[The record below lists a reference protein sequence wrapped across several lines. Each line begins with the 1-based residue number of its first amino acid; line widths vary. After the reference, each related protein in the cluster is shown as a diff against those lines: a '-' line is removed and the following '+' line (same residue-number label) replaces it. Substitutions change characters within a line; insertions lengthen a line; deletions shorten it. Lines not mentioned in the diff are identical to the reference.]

1 MGLFSEGASTQCH
14 TNWRKSKQLTDSG
27 LVSALQTSQKGWF
40 GSRSLLYSTAFPPLN
55 CLIRVTVSGLRRGT
69 RALQLF
75 SAREIWASLFWKAIM
90 SRPVSLTSGKWD
102 S

>member
-1 MGLFSEGASTQCH
+1 MGLFSEGASTQCQ

-27 LVSALQTSQKGWF
+27 LVSGLQTSQKGWF
-40 GSRSLLYSTAFPPLN
+40 GSRSMLYFTVFPPLN
-55 CLIRVTVSGLRRGT
+55 GLIRVTVSGLSRGT

-75 SAREIWASLFWKAIM
+75 SAREIWASLFWKAVM